1 MVKKGSKANK
11 VLNSNIK
18 VYEGYLNLG
27 GIQVPCFV
35 TPDGKRLLAARRLQD
50 VMKVAEDR
58 PDGKTAGTRWA
69 RFLGFEWLNS
79 LLYKDFNRTLL
90 EPIKFK
96 VGKKII
102 VGYQAELIPEL
113 CNVIL
118 KARRDGKLTTT
129 RQSIIAE
136 QCEILSSSLAKVGIF
151 SLIDEATGYQF
162 DRKYDALRILL
173 NAYISAA
180 LQKWVKRFPDE
191 FFAQLDRL
199 YDNVKTVSRS
209 RPRYY
214 GIFINNYIYNPIED
228 GYVKMELNKKNIRPD
243 GSRKARFHQW
253 LTSDFGVQQLS
264 LQIGRV
270 LSVMEDS
277 NTIRT
282 FKEKMKRKAS
292 LSIQPELFEMLDD
305 YK

>member
-1 MVKKGSKANK
+1 MEKNSKTDKKIS
-11 VLNSNIK
+11 SSIK
-18 VYEGYLNLG
+18 VYEGHLDLG

-35 TPDGKRLLAARRLQD
+35 TPDGKRLLATRRLQD

-58 PDGKTAGTRWA
+58 ADGKIAGTRWA

-79 LLYKDFNRTLL
+79 LLDKDFDRTLL
-90 EPIKFK
+90 EPNRFK
-96 VGKKII
+96 TGKRTI
-102 VGYQAELIPEL
+102 VGYRAELIPEL

-118 KARRDGKLTTT
+118 RARREGKLTTT
-129 RQSIIAE
+129 RQTIIAE
-136 QCEILSSSLAKVGIF
+136 QCEILSSSLAKVGIVA
-151 SLIDEATGYQF
+151 LVDEATGYQF

-173 NAYISAA
+173 NAYISES

-191 FFAQLDRL
+191 FFAQLDKL
-199 YDNVKTVSRS
+199 YNNTKTISRN
-209 RPRYY
+209 RPSYY
-214 GIFINNYIYNPIED
+214 GVFINTYIYEPIED

-277 NTIRT
+277 SSIRT
-282 FKEKMKRKAS
+282 FKERMKRKAS